1 MMTYIVE
8 DAIGNLV
15 YMLIYYP
22 LRLASKQKCNAF
34 CTSYKEAYMYVWQ
47 FLNSFFVGFTFN
59 CEMFLLINMIEKYNQ
74 SRWNRYLKRQLKQ
87 ITNDAL

>member
-34 CTSYKEAYMYVWQ
+34 CTSYKEAYMYV
-47 FLNSFFVGFTFN
+47 
-59 CEMFLLINMIEKYNQ
+59 
-74 SRWNRYLKRQLKQ
+74 
-87 ITNDAL
+87 